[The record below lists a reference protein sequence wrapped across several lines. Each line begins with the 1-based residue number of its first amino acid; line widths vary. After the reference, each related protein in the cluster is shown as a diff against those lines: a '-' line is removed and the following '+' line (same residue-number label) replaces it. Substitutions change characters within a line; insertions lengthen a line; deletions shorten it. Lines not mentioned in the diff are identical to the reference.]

1 MFRMSYRSNAA
12 EAWYPEPEPSASP
25 TEIPIDLLPPASLTQ
40 PLWKSLLTN
49 LRDTFAPEK
58 LPPLELTSRPVNV
71 GLLLGDRL
79 RLPWFRTVFT
89 NLGDVISPETL
100 PPLELESTPVDVGEL
115 ITDQLS
121 HFWFSSLLRNLA
133 DRLVPEKLPS
143 LELTSKPVASIIP
156 ETWILLPAWSEVIST
171 PKVFYPDKPNAVG
184 PPAPPPALKP
194 AVVPE
199 AQPVRS
205 ADLTEAGLLRDLRR
219 SRLRRRIWITMAAA
233 QAVYLIVLA
242 LWPH

>member
-1 MFRMSYRSNAA
+1 MSYRSNAA
-12 EAWYPEPEPSASP
+12 EAWYPEPDPSALP
-25 TEIPIDLLPPASLTQ
+25 PEIPIDLLPPASLTQ

-79 RLPWFRTVFT
+79 SLPWFRTVFT

-133 DRLVPEKLPS
+133 DRLVPEKLAA
-143 LELTSKPVASIIP
+143 LELTSKPVANIIP

-171 PKVFYPDKPNAVG
+171 PKVFYADKPNPVG
-184 PPAPPPALKP
+184 PVAPPPVLKH

-199 AQPVRS
+199 AALVRS
-205 ADLTEAGLLRDLRR
+205 ANPTEAGLLRDLRR
-219 SRLRRRIWITMAAA
+219 SRIRRRVWITLAAS
-233 QAVYLIVLA
+233 QAVYLIAIV